1 MIEQIVQYL
10 SSLDSNN
17 FPNKC
22 GVGEREAR
30 IACSKYWIRLSLVS
44 RSRESNVRIESSIC

>member
-10 SSLDSNN
+10 ASLDSNN

-30 IACSKYWIRLSLVS
+30 IACSKCSHTGTVKQKALNFIRK
-44 RSRESNVRIESSIC
+44 

>member
-30 IACSKYWIRLSLVS
+30 IACSKY
-44 RSRESNVRIESSIC
+44 ICKL

>member
-17 FPNKC
+17 FPNRC

-30 IACSKYWIRLSLVS
+30 IACSKYIRCIII
-44 RSRESNVRIESSIC
+44 VRRAS

>member
-1 MIEQIVQYL
+1 MIEQLVQYL

-30 IACSKYWIRLSLVS
+30 IACSKFLILIIDFNSKVITMSQDL
-44 RSRESNVRIESSIC
+44 